1 MWVRYIPGGEDSIKK
16 NFFTNYSKKKFKKK
30 NNVLFIGTATLDL
43 PFKKLKKII
52 NNYKDCFFFD
62 IGGSS
67 HLHSTNKNYFR
78 PVCKK
83 LNLFKRVFCSD
94 YFFANWMN
102 KQNRSKKFV
111 FAPFPNFQKNNK
123 IIPYHKKKYEVIFT
137 GGIFC
142 NFHLKIL
149 KQISNY
155 KYVFSCRTYKRRF
168 FSLSKSPYIFYNI
181 VSFFIKVTNL
191 SSEKYKKIL
200 AQSKICICINLSFL
214 NSMHLK
220 SFVQEDKKKLYY
232 NYNHIIKTKTC
243 ANFKERMYEAAN
255 SKTLMLVYKDRW
267 NLVEKYFVANQDFIY
282 FKDTEDLKIK
292 IDKILT
298 NYENYIKIIESAYNK
313 SKKYTFDNFIKHKI
327 I

>member
-1 MWVRYIPGGEDSIKK
+1 MKICYIPGGEFSLQKK
-16 NFFTNYSKKKFKKK
+16 FFTKYLKKKFKKK
-30 NNVLFIGTATLDL
+30 KVLFIGTATLDL
-43 PFKKLKKII
+43 SYKKLKKII

-83 LNLFKRVFCSD
+83 LYLFKRVFCSD
-94 YFFANWMN
+94 YFFVNWMN

-111 FAPFPNFQKNNK
+111 FMPFPNFQNNFK
-123 IIPYHKKKYEVIFT
+123 TIPYHKKKYDVIFN
-137 GGIFC
+137 GGIFS
-142 NFHLKIL
+142 NLHLKIL
-149 KQISNY
+149 NQILNY
-155 KYVFSCRTYKRRF
+155 KYIFTCRPYKRRF
-168 FSLSKSPYIFYNI
+168 FSMSKSPYIFYNLA
-181 VSFFIKVTNL
+181 SFFIKSRNL
-191 SSEKYKKIL
+191 SEEKYKKTL

-214 NSMHLK
+214 NLTQLK
-220 SFVQEDKKKLYY
+220 NFVQEDKKKLYS
-232 NYNHIIKTKTC
+232 NYNHIIQTKTC
-243 ANFKERMYEAAN
+243 ANFKIRMYEAAN

-292 IDKILT
+292 IDKILN

-313 SKKYTFDNFIKHKI
+313 SKKYTLDNFIKHKKI
-327 I
+327 